1 MKKSDHIAT
10 NLIHGGSEVRGD
22 ASKALNP
29 PIYMTS
35 TFTFDSI
42 EHADKVM
49 SFGSDDYVYT
59 RGNNPTLRL
68 FEQRM
73 SVLEKGSGSIAF
85 ASGMAA
91 ISSTLLALASPGDT
105 ILIHKTL
112 YGSSYT
118 LATHLLPKWG
128 IGYEA
133 TDLRDIESVK
143 SILSENK
150 VTAIYFETPVNPDLA
165 IIDIAEIS
173 QLAHEYG
180 AKVVVDNT
188 FASPYLQNPL
198 VLGAD
203 VVLHSTTKYIC
214 GHGDALGGVVTT
226 KDEELALTIKFGYMC
241 ELGGVMSPFNAW
253 LMIRGLKTLKLRMEQ
268 HCANAMKA
276 AEYLENH
283 PKVAKVYYPG
293 LSSHQGHE
301 LCTKQMNGYGGIIS
315 FEIAGDKAAAIRC
328 IDNFSMAKIAVSLGD
343 CETLVQMPAAMT
355 HRGYDPERLK
365 EFGLT
370 ESMIRISI
378 GIEDI
383 DDIIADIERALEA
396 V

>member
-1 MKKSDHIAT
+1 MKDSNHIAT
-10 NLIHGGSEVRGD
+10 NLIHGGDKVGGD

-42 EHADKVM
+42 EHADEVM

-73 SVLEKGSGSIAF
+73 SVLEKGSASIAF

-112 YGSSYT
+112 YGSSFT
-118 LATHLLPKWG
+118 LATQLLPKWG
-128 IGYEA
+128 IGSE
-133 TDLRDIESVK
+133 TVDLREIESVK
-143 SILSENK
+143 KILAEK
-150 VTAIYFETPVNPDLA
+150 QVTAIYFETPVNPDLA
-165 IIDIAEIS
+165 IIDIALIS
-173 QLAHEYG
+173 RLAHEHG

-198 VLGAD
+198 TLGAD

-226 KDEELALTIKFGYMC
+226 KDEELATTIKFGYMC

-253 LMIRGLKTLKLRMEQ
+253 LMIRGLKTLHLRMQQ
-268 HCANAMKA
+268 HCSNAMKA
-276 AEYLENH
+276 ALFLENH
-283 PKVAKVYYPG
+283 PKVSKVHYPG
-293 LSSHQGHE
+293 LPNHLGHE
-301 LCTKQMNGYGGIIS
+301 LCSRQTRGYGGIIS
-315 FEIAGDKAAAIRC
+315 FEVAGDKTAAIRC

-355 HRGYDPERLK
+355 HRGYDAEHLK

-370 ESMIRISI
+370 ESMIRLSI

-383 DDIIADIERALEA
+383 EDILADIERALE
-396 V
+396 VV